1 MCMEEEKY
9 ITFIDNAG
17 RSIFGALTVE
27 TSDTVQVRNPVMIGV
42 QQQENG
48 QMSVQLFP
56 LFFAEFVTPAG
67 DEQSR
72 DSLFTYNKTAIALG
86 CNFDVDPRIIDQYVK
101 IVNPVLVP
109 ADTPPEDGEV
119 IKLFDD

>member
-1 MCMEEEKY
+1 MEEQTY

-17 RSIFGALTVE
+17 RSIFGALVE
-27 TSDTVQVRNPVMIGV
+27 ATERTIKVQNPVMIGV

-48 QMSVQLFP
+48 QLSVQLFP
-56 LFFAEFVTPAG
+56 LFFAEFVTPVG
-67 DEQSR
+67 DGESR
-72 DSLFTYNKTAIALG
+72 NNYFSYDKTAIAIG
-86 CNFDVDPRIIDQYVK
+86 EDFEVDPRISAQYEK

-109 ADTPPEDGEV
+109 ADAPADDGEV

>member
-1 MCMEEEKY
+1 MEEQTY

-17 RSIFGALTVE
+17 RSIFGALAEATE
-27 TSDTVQVRNPVMIGV
+27 NAIKVQNPVMIGV

-48 QMSVQLFP
+48 QLSVQLFP

-67 DEQSR
+67 DGESR
-72 DSLFTYNKTAIALG
+72 NNYFTYDKAAIAIG
-86 CNFDVDPRIIDQYVK
+86 EDFEVDPRISAQYEK

-109 ADTPPEDGEV
+109 TDAPADDGEV

>member
-1 MCMEEEKY
+1 MEEQTY

-17 RSIFGALTVE
+17 RSIFGALAEATE
-27 TSDTVQVRNPVMIGV
+27 KAIKVQNPVMIGV

-48 QMSVQLFP
+48 QLSVQLFP

-67 DEQSR
+67 DEPTAR
-72 DSLFTYNKTAIALG
+72 NNYFTYDKAAIAIG
-86 CNFDVDPRIIDQYVK
+86 EDFEVDPRISAQYEK

-109 ADTPPEDGEV
+109 ADAPADDGEV